1 MNKLSQENFS
11 AIKSEIQDGRL
22 TMSGMRGYLIGIFL
36 ASGIFVGISFAV
48 ANANTIGWD
57 TLSSGWHMIYYI
69 EAVLFGVHLLLI
81 LLCWGKNPFNQK
93 LLSIGVVILT
103 YKAALDPFLMV
114 IMFSKDE
121 GKFDSLL
128 PVILV
133 ILVSGLILHITVLV
147 KWINSLKQK
156 KKKSKEKE
164 SKYFFLV
171 PIVVILTTLTTIVTK
186 NEMLG
191 DFDLLFGLFIVT
203 VIYLGLLIA
212 AVEFMIAMYC
222 IFRFS
227 SFSVRNFNK

>member
-57 TLSSGWHMIYYI
+57 TLSSGWHKIYYI

-81 LLCWGKNPFNQK
+81 LLCWGNNPFNQK
-93 LLSIGVVILT
+93 LLSIGMVILT

-121 GKFDSLL
+121 GKFESLL
-128 PVILV
+128 PVIVV

-147 KWINSLKQK
+147 KWINNLKQK
-156 KKKSKEKE
+156 EKKSKEKE
-164 SKYFFLV
+164 SKVFFLV

-186 NEMLG
+186 NGMLG

-212 AVEFMIAMYC
+212 AVEFLIAMYC
-222 IFRFS
+222 IFRFP